1 MEINKKR
8 FGKWFSGLSKAKK
21 AQFISAAVL
30 TLALAVIL
38 PVYAWF
44 SYTNNL
50 ETLTKVK
57 EPDALDIKAG
67 NYDPVVY
74 FDLRNISIEDIVDK
88 NTPEYRVF
96 SVSAGDYKIPYHL
109 QLAHTT
115 NIPLKYEIYQ
125 LTDLKNPQPISD
137 ATGTEGTTIATV
149 SDGVTTVIYNSP
161 LDSKAYSYSYSE
173 KDKKELRELNVDGN
187 SQNNYGR
194 KTADYNDAYY
204 SQTYLDLD
212 GDDPELYSVPIYLQT
227 EDPIRTNNESD
238 EHDYFVLKL
247 SYDSEAADKAGFT
260 DWNQA
265 RDNKETDII
274 YITAERAS
282 N

>member
-1 MEINKKR
+1 MEKNKKKFR
-8 FGKWFSGLSKAKK
+8 KWFSDLSAAKK

-30 TLALAVIL
+30 TLAAVTVL

-44 SYTNNL
+44 SSTNNL

-57 EPDALDIKAG
+57 QPNALDIKAG
-67 NYDPVVY
+67 NYDPVVN

-96 SVSAGDYKIPYHL
+96 SVSAGDYKIPYYL

-125 LTDLKNPQPISD
+125 LTDLKNPQPISE
-137 ATGTEGTTIATV
+137 ATGAEGSTTATV
-149 SDGVTTVIYNSP
+149 SGGVTTVIYNSP
-161 LDSKAYSYSYSE
+161 LDRRAYSYSYKE
-173 KDKKELRELNVDGN
+173 ADKKELRMLNLDSN
-187 SQNNYGR
+187 SQNKYGR
-194 KTADYNDAYY
+194 KTADGNDTYY
-204 SQTYLDLD
+204 DQTYNGEV
-212 GDDPELYSVPIYLQT
+212 GDDPELYAIPMYLQT
-227 EDPIRTNNESD
+227 EEPIRTYNESD

-265 RDNKETDII
+265 KDNKETDVI